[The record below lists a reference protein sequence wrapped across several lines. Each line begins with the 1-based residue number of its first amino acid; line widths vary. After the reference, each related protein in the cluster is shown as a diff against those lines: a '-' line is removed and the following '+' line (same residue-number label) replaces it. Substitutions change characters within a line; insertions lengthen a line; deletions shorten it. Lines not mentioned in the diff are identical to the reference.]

1 MQTVLIVIHLMIV
14 LALVGI
20 VLIQRSEGG
29 GLGIGGGSGF
39 MSARGTANALTRTT
53 AILATL
59 FFITSLGLGIL
70 ARYEAKPTDILDKI
84 PLTQQ
89 GQKNGI
95 LDSLGGPATTE
106 KKPAV
111 QDNGVPSDAGSQAPA
126 PAPTAPAAQAPAASA
141 PAATTPAAPAAQ
153 APAAQAPATT
163 APAAATPAAP
173 QTDTTKVPN
182 GQ

>member
-14 LALVGI
+14 LALVGV

-59 FFITSLGLGIL
+59 FFLTSLGLGIL
-70 ARYEAKPTDILDKI
+70 TRYEGRPSDILDRI
-84 PLTQQ
+84 PATGGQ
-89 GQKNGI
+89 GNGI
-95 LDSLGGPATTE
+95 LDSLGGAQAPATP
-106 KKPAV
+106 PAG
-111 QDNGVPSDAGSQAPA
+111 NGVPSNGAAAPA
-126 PAPTAPAAQAPAASA
+126 P
-141 PAATTPAAPAAQ
+141 Q
-153 APAAQAPATT
+153 APAAQAPATGAQAPAATAPSTT
-163 APAAATPAAP
+163 APATTAPATTAPATPAAP
-173 QTDTTKVPN
+173 AAPAPAQPSGVPT